1 MMMRDTTMLSR
12 VADSLYWMSRYLERA
27 EHTARLIDV
36 DVQLR
41 LDQSP
46 DAAAVRWSRLL
57 EALQIPVPPM
67 GSEYTHPITHTLT
80 FDRANPSSIVSC
92 ISTARENLR
101 HVREQC
107 SSEMWEQLN
116 RLYIEV
122 RDAPAENWTTQT
134 HEALTSIMEGVHLFQ
149 GVTDATMAHGE
160 GWHYIRAG
168 RFLERAGNTAS
179 MLTAHFEEFL
189 GRSDQPIALDEF
201 VEWVGI
207 LKSACAF
214 ESYCRYYTAD
224 LRATRV
230 AEFLILNADFP
241 RSIRFAAGQ
250 VEGALKAIARHTGRS
265 GGRAERLAGRF
276 RASLDFAQVDELMS
290 GGLRER
296 LRDIVR
302 QCADVHAAMHETY
315 ITYPI
320 AASLAS

>member
-1 MMMRDTTMLSR
+1 MLSR

-27 EHTARLIDV
+27 EHTARVVAVNLNLTLDRV
-36 DVQLR
+36 AADGQSHRGR
-41 LDQSP
+41 LSDSLPAPPLEGLTHAFTLDDPSP
-46 DAAAVRWSRLL
+46 DLANRAAIA
-57 EALQIPVPPM
+57 AC
-67 GSEYTHPITHTLT
+67 LT
-80 FDRANPSSIVSC
+80 A
-92 ISTARENLR
+92 ARENAR
-101 HVREQC
+101 QVREQV

-116 RLYIEV
+116 RLYMEV
-122 RDAPAENWTTQT
+122 RDAPAESWTTQT
-134 HEALTSIMEGVHLFQ
+134 HEALTSVMEGVHLFQ
-149 GVTDATMAHGE
+149 GMTDATMAHGE

-189 GRSDQPIALDEF
+189 GRSDQPIAMEEF

-214 ESYCRYYTAD
+214 EGYCRYYTAD
-224 LRATRV
+224 LQATRV

-276 RASLDFAQVDELMS
+276 RASLDFAQVDEIMS

-302 QCADVHAAMHETY
+302 QCADIHAAMYETY

>member
-1 MMMRDTTMLSR
+1 MLSR

-27 EHTARLIDV
+27 EHTARVVTVNLNLSLDRV
-36 DVQLR
+36 APDGQSHRGR
-41 LDQSP
+41 LSRSLPAPPIEGLTHSFTDDLSP
-46 DAAAVRWSRLL
+46 GLAHRAAIA
-57 EALQIPVPPM
+57 AC
-67 GSEYTHPITHTLT
+67 LT
-80 FDRANPSSIVSC
+80 A
-92 ISTARENLR
+92 ARENAR
-101 HVREQC
+101 QVREQVT
-107 SSEMWEQLN
+107 SEMWEQLN
-116 RLYIEV
+116 GLYLEV
-122 RDAPAENWTTQT
+122 RDAPADDWTTQT
-134 HEALTSIMEGVHLFQ
+134 HEALTSIIEGAHLFQ

-179 MLTAHFEEFL
+179 MLTAHFEAFL

-207 LKSACAF
+207 LKAACAF

-241 RSIRFAAGQ
+241 RSIRFAASQ
-250 VEGALKAIARHTGRS
+250 VEGALKAIAHHTGRP

-290 GGLRER
+290 GGLRDR
-296 LRDIVR
+296 LRDIGR
-302 QCADVHAAMHETY
+302 QCADVHTAMYETY

-320 AASLAS
+320 AASLAY

>member
-1 MMMRDTTMLSR
+1 MLSR

-27 EHTARLIDV
+27 EHTARVVAVNLNLSLDRV
-36 DVQLR
+36 GPDGQSHRGR
-41 LDQSP
+41 LSGSLPAPPLEGLTNSFALDDPSP
-46 DAAAVRWSRLL
+46 DLANRAAIA
-57 EALQIPVPPM
+57 AC
-67 GSEYTHPITHTLT
+67 LT
-80 FDRANPSSIVSC
+80 A
-92 ISTARENLR
+92 ARENAR
-101 HVREQC
+101 QVREQVT
-107 SSEMWEQLN
+107 SEMWEQLN

-134 HEALTSIMEGVHLFQ
+134 HEALNSIIEGVHLFQ

-168 RFLERAGNTAS
+168 RFLERAANTAS

-189 GRSDQPIALDEF
+189 GRSDQPIAMEEF

-214 ESYCRYYTAD
+214 EAYCRYYTAD

-296 LRDIVR
+296 LRDINR
-302 QCADVHAAMHETY
+302 QCADVHAAMYETY

>member
-1 MMMRDTTMLSR
+1 MLSR

-27 EHTARLIDV
+27 EHTARVVAVNLNLSLDRMGP
-36 DVQLR
+36 DGQSHRGR
-41 LDQSP
+41 LSGSLPAPPLEGLTHSFALDDPSP
-46 DAAAVRWSRLL
+46 DLANRAAIA
-57 EALQIPVPPM
+57 AC
-67 GSEYTHPITHTLT
+67 LT
-80 FDRANPSSIVSC
+80 A
-92 ISTARENLR
+92 ARENAR
-101 HVREQC
+101 QVREQVT
-107 SSEMWEQLN
+107 SEMWEQLN

-134 HEALTSIMEGVHLFQ
+134 HEALTSNMEGVHLFQ